1 MVICLFNLSL
11 YRLHSPTKK
20 QTNECLYVYS
30 SPFEYWSGIDKC
42 AWRIIEFIWVVFFLS
57 YWFYF
62 VSWTEHKAI
71 YWIDYVLSFKWKCT
85 LNGKNIVWVMLGMLT
100 LASAYIHW
108 FHSSRTILN
117 PPYAVAIPGV
127 CLFSFNRCEWRFHL
141 LFNRKCFRT
150 NNENAVSDRINT
162 KEKYTKQKWF
172 R

>member
-1 MVICLFNLSL
+1 MVICLFNLPL
-11 YRLHSPTKK
+11 YRLHSTKKK

-42 AWRIIEFIWVVFFLS
+42 AWRIIEFIWVVFFSFL
-57 YWFYF
+57 FILFRF
-62 VSWTEHKAI
+62 VDGTQGDLLNRLCFIIQMEVHI
-71 YWIDYVLSFKWKCT
+71 KWE
-85 LNGKNIVWVMLGMLT
+85 NIVWVMLGMLT

-117 PPYAVAIPGV
+117 TPYAVAIPGV

-162 KEKYTKQKWF
+162 KEKYTKKKWF

>member
-85 LNGKNIVWVMLGMLT
+85 LNGKILYESCWACWRWQVHTYIDSIRLVRFWIHRMLWQ
-100 LASAYIHW
+100 SPVCVC
-108 FHSSRTILN
+108 FHSIGASGDFICYST
-117 PPYAVAIPGV
+117 
-127 CLFSFNRCEWRFHL
+127 
-141 LFNRKCFRT
+141 
-150 NNENAVSDRINT
+150 ENAFAQIM
-162 KEKYTKQKWF
+162 KMLYPIE
-172 R
+172 